1 MGLADIL
8 KPLPVAGVT
17 PPQGMSV
24 RPGAIL
30 DQSQIEDRRSGIP
43 KLIDIGN
50 MLQQSAAPFTPPP
63 ITQPSGLANQLAQRT
78 LTAAATLEP
87 TKFPG
92 SKSLDMLQT
101 LAKVL
106 GKGQGQGPGMPG
118 APGFPTT
125 PGVPYS
131 GPTSF
136 TPLPAGRYPI
146 INKNPNPGY
155 DPAQVTPEIQ
165 HAALE
170 LWARFPGL
178 SNMGTHV
185 IKNVAGTS
193 TPSEHSYG
201 NAIDIGGTGKTLA
214 EVASWA
220 VAHAAKLGLSQ
231 VIYQTSIWTSE
242 SGWHPYTGVPHTTHV
257 HLSGPLTYSNT
268 NPNYPTVN
276 FTPPKTPPKTQ
287 PRTQPRVS
295 RAETRARRGRQR

>member
-17 PPQGMSV
+17 PEEPTAFSSLTKTPMPYAVPPVKQ
-24 RPGAIL
+24 
-30 DQSQIEDRRSGIP
+30 
-43 KLIDIGN
+43 
-50 MLQQSAAPFTPPP
+50 APTVMPYAPPP
-63 ITQPSGLANQLAQRT
+63 GQTNSDLRTQLAQRT

-92 SKSLDMLQT
+92 SKSLDLLQT
-101 LAKVL
+101 LAKVM
-106 GKGQGQGPGMPG
+106 GKGAGQLPGSPSYPGGPS
-118 APGFPTT
+118 T
-125 PGVPYS
+125 PYS

-136 TPLPAGRYPI
+136 TPLPAGRYPVLD
-146 INKNPNPGY
+146 KTPNPGY
-155 DPAQVTPEIQ
+155 DPSQVTPEIQ

-257 HLSGPLTYSNT
+257 HLSGPLTYNNT
-268 NPNYPTVN
+268 NPSYPTVN
-276 FTPPKTPPKTQ
+276 FNPPKTPPKTP
-287 PRTQPRVS
+287 PRTQPKLQRVS
-295 RAETRARRGRQR
+295 QRETNARRGRQA

>member
-1 MGLADIL
+1 MGI
-8 KPLPVAGVT
+8 V
-17 PPQGMSV
+17 
-24 RPGAIL
+24 PGAVL

-43 KLIDIGN
+43 KLIDVGN

-106 GKGQGQGPGMPG
+106 GKGQGRNAPGGMPG
-118 APGFPTT
+118 FPST

-136 TPLPAGRYPI
+136 TPLPAGRYPVLD
-146 INKNPNPGY
+146 KTPNPGY

-178 SNMGTHV
+178 TNMGTHV

-276 FTPPKTPPKTQ
+276 FTPPTT
-287 PRTQPRVS
+287 RTQPTKPTPSKPKLARVS
-295 RAETRARRGRQR
+295 TRETNARRGRQV